1 MLEVPTQYD
10 VITCSVILV
19 YEKETSSILNKEQN
33 VVGFYGDGRSQFLM
47 LIVIVIM
54 FPNLIMVNQKMD
66 RVGYLCSFPIW
77 I

>member
-10 VITCSVILV
+10 VFTCSVILV

-47 LIVIVIM
+47 LIVMVIM
-54 FPNLIMVNQKMD
+54 FPNLIMVNQEMVRGGD
-66 RVGYLCSFPIW
+66 
-77 I
+77 